1 MTTKHDFTSMCFS
14 QTALH
19 HAARNGHLRCLK
31 VLVDA
36 GAKVD
41 VKNNE
46 GKTALQVALE
56 KGEYESAKYLKTVE
70 GTKCFSL
77 QNNNDNN
84 NNTGNCNNNNNSY
97 CNNNNLILY
106 KWGMSQPSGLGF

>member
-1 MTTKHDFTSMCFS
+1 M
-14 QTALH
+14 
-19 HAARNGHLRCLK
+19 
-31 VLVDA
+31 DA

-41 VKNNE
+41 VKNKQ

-77 QNNNDNN
+77 
-84 NNTGNCNNNNNSY
+84 
-97 CNNNNLILY
+97 
-106 KWGMSQPSGLGF
+106 